1 MASWGT
7 DHITKLSNVI
17 KRETQLLHQH
27 AIADLTAVKKS
38 LIDELQVTFLREMTN
53 QISEAMI
60 NEKRE
65 FNALVMDTLTTS
77 NRHLERSSSC
87 LREVAAELR

>member
-1 MASWGT
+1 MASWAT
-7 DHITKLSNVI
+7 DHLTKLSNEI
-17 KRETQLLHQH
+17 KRETHLLHQH
-27 AIADLTAVKKS
+27 AIADLTAVNKS

-65 FNALVMDTLTTS
+65 FHALVMDTLTTS